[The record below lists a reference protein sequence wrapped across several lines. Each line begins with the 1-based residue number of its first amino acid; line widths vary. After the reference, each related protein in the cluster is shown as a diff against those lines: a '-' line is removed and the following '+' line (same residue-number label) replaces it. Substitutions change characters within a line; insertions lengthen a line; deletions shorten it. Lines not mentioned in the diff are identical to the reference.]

1 MKIQFYLYIILFS
14 VLFSFSQ
21 VVTARYDNGEKKIVC
36 DIDGQGIDERII
48 TRYHFSKEGALILT
62 EDFLFMDSTV
72 TQDEIEKLDTN
83 IWEIKIFDYNDIYLD
98 IVELDIENSDISDFI
113 DSRQNFPRKFYIND
127 SVFYSID
134 LNQECM
140 VDTIIDF
147 SNNQINLMDSVNSI
161 DYSYQFLSQEN
172 ILLTYNDVK
181 TYYGRSR
188 VQDSSDIDKCLYDK
202 KMNKFRESIS
212 GKWYS
217 YDGVSDLDFNQYNV
231 QYLDSGYVLLM
242 GDSVKVSYFD
252 GDNPSIYFAKD
263 GNDYTFYRKTFNEIS
278 YEDTMKVENKVEI
291 ENNTETKKETSKRS
305 SWFQGA
311 ISVLIIIFVIAQTIG
326 G

>member
-1 MKIQFYLYIILFS
+1 MKIQFYLYIIFFS

-48 TRYHFSKEGALILT
+48 TRYHFSKEGTLILT

-113 DSRQNFPRKFYIND
+113 DNRQNFPRKFYIND

-140 VDTIIDF
+140 VDTIINF
-147 SNNQINLMDSVNSI
+147 SNNQINLMDPVNSI

-202 KMNKFRESIS
+202 KMNEFRESIS

-291 ENNTETKKETSKRS
+291 ENSTETKKETAKRS

>member
-36 DIDGQGIDERII
+36 DIDGQGIDEKIVK
-48 TRYHFSKEGALILT
+48 RYHFSREGSLILT
-62 EDFLFMDSTV
+62 EDFLF
-72 TQDEIEKLDTN
+72 IDTSKTEHDIKKIDKN
-83 IWEIKIFDYNDIYLD
+83 IWEIKVFDYNDIYLD
-98 IVELDIENSDISDFI
+98 IVELDIKNSYISDFI
-113 DSRQNFPRKFYIND
+113 DNRQKFPRKFYVND

-134 LNQECM
+134 LNEECM
-140 VDTIIDF
+140 SDTILGF
-147 SNNQINLMDSVNSI
+147 SNNQINLMDSTNGI
-161 DYSYQFLSQEN
+161 NFSYEFLSEEN

-181 TYYGRSR
+181 TYYGRSK
-188 VQDSSDIDKCLYDK
+188 VQDSGDIDECLYDK

-242 GDSVKVSYFD
+242 GDSVKVSYFE

-263 GNDYTFYRKTFNEIS
+263 GNEYTFYRKTFNEIS

-291 ENNTETKKETSKRS
+291 KNRIETKKETTKRN